1 MLENVYEREA
11 ADFIHAPVGCGPS
24 GFDRPAAA
32 PRLTRLNGCAR
43 CGGLMVAC
51 YFNGAQGNL
60 ADELLPCRRCLN
72 CGDLVDA
79 QVLANRLARRR

>member
-11 ADFIHAPVGCGPS
+11 ADLIHTSVGCGPS
-24 GFDRPAAA
+24 GFDHLAAA
-32 PRLTRLNGCAR
+32 SRLNECAR
-43 CGGLMVAC
+43 CGGFMVAS

-79 QVLANRLARRR
+79 QVLANRPARRR